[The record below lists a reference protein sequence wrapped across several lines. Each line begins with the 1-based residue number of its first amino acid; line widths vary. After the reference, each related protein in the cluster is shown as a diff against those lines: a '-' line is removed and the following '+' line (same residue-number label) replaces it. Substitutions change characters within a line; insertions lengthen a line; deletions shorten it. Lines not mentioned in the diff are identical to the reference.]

1 MDAEKIKDR
10 VVGVDI
16 SLNQTTIAVVDIR
29 GNIIA
34 RTSFRT
40 EEYPNISNYVST
52 LAERIVQL
60 AEDNGGF
67 LEIRSVGISSPSGNF
82 KSGCMEN

>member
-1 MDAEKIKDR
+1 METERIKDR

-16 SLNQTTIAVVDIR
+16 SLNQTTLAVVDVR

-40 EEYPNISNYVST
+40 EEYPNISNYIST
-52 LAERIVQL
+52 LAERKIGRASCRERV
-60 AEDNGGF
+60 
-67 LEIRSVGISSPSGNF
+67 
-82 KSGCMEN
+82 

>member
-1 MDAEKIKDR
+1 METERIKDR

-16 SLNQTTIAVVDIR
+16 SLNQTTLAVVDVR

-40 EEYPNISNYVST
+40 EEYPNISNY
-52 LAERIVQL
+52 
-60 AEDNGGF
+60 
-67 LEIRSVGISSPSGNF
+67 ISN
-82 KSGCMEN
+82 KSGKQVNGFWGIQALTAPIIL